1 VTTARR
7 HFAHEYRDARERF
20 LDACARAGVEPR
32 ACENSLQGPH
42 GETLAADAAWV
53 GPDDA
58 G

>member
-1 VTTARR
+1 MAVVQRLPT
-7 HFAHEYRDARERF
+7 
-20 LDACARAGVEPR
+20 RAGVEPR
-32 ACENSLQGPH
+32 AYENPLQGPH